1 MMANCSIE
9 FLEATAILKDAS
21 ANSWLQFGFCNNKK
35 KVVEFASYSSWKQN
49 STSTWTLITE
59 KLTKYNDHKLDK

>member
-9 FLEATAILKDAS
+9 FLEATAIWKTQVPTADFNL
-21 ANSWLQFGFCNNKK
+21 GFVIIIKS
-35 KVVEFASYSSWKQN
+35 EFASYSSWKQN